1 MNIRGGAND
10 SDLPTPEELTKE
22 IQSMTPEQITAAKA
36 ASHETMQDD
45 VVRLIALNFAD
56 FSFLLFLV
64 MGQAN
69 CSNERGP

>member
-45 VVRLIALNFAD
+45 VVR
-56 FSFLLFLV
+56 
-64 MGQAN
+64 
-69 CSNERGP
+69 